1 MQYTLITKQNKIRQ
15 FYVQATAELYQIIEG
30 GVVVASAMLDAA
42 TEVVL
47 EADHRIRKLLVS
59 WRAQAQIQSGLVL

>member
-1 MQYTLITKQNKIRQ
+1 MQYTLITNQNKIRQ

-47 EADHRIRKLLVS
+47 ETEHRLRKLFS
-59 WRAQAQIQSGLVL
+59 GWRGIAQI